1 MVQAEKLTR
10 YAESRPTAYS
20 LRRQSTPTVFAEIE
34 KRHGQ
39 QLALG
44 GEKERCFSFGPS
56 KPSFG
61 AGKQWKNE
69 KDNIKYC
76 YIPSE
81 QWSLYH

>member
-10 YAESRPTAYS
+10 HAESRPTAYS

-61 AGKQWKNE
+61 
-69 KDNIKYC
+69 
-76 YIPSE
+76 PSKL
-81 QWSLYH
+81 SFGGSKPSFGPSKR